1 MNVRVRALYK
11 EAHQFLTKAKELL
24 ESKEALTD
32 AQRQEIDQ
40 WRSQAEEIE
49 KRAIDLEKVLERDVE
64 LLALEN
70 QQATK
75 ESKFALEKAN
85 DAGFTSASDYMVALY
100 NFRTRGRYDSR
111 FEKLEV
117 KALSGEIGGS
127 GGFLLPTEMQ
137 RDILLA
143 RGEMSFLRSRAKI
156 VQMGSRVVPYPA
168 LDYSQGASGVSA
180 FFGGIKVYYIE
191 EGEEI
196 TESEFK
202 VKNVEL
208 HARYLAGLTLIP
220 NTLISDSPISLTS
233 FLGGNN
239 SFGGALAFK
248 EDYDALNGDGAGKP
262 LGILNSPSKLTVARN
277 TANDFKFVD
286 AVTMKSKMLM
296 SGFPVWIINQ
306 SVMPKLYTFV
316 DAGNN
321 NLFLPAVRGLD
332 GKPMDMLLGNPIIWT
347 EKLPVLGTAG
357 DVLFVDLG
365 FYLLGDRNTV
375 SMDIDTSV
383 KFTSNKTAFRV
394 LEGIDGQPWLAN
406 TIKLADGVTMVSP
419 YVVLN

>member
-1 MNVRVRALYK
+1 MNDRVRALYK
-11 EAHQFLTKAKELL
+11 EAHEFLLKAKELL
-24 ESKEALTD
+24 ESKDALTD
-32 AQRQEIDQ
+32 AQRDQIDR
-40 WRSQAEEIE
+40 WRSQAAEIE
-49 KRAIDLEKVLERDVE
+49 TRAGDLQKVLERDAE

-70 QQATK
+70 EESAK
-75 ESKFALEKAN
+75 ESKAVAARTDN
-85 DAGFTSASDYMVALY
+85 AGFKSPSDYMVALY
-100 NFRTRGRYDSR
+100 NFRTRGKYDSR
-111 FEKLEV
+111 FEQLEV
-117 KALSGEIGGS
+117 KALSGETGVS

-143 RGEMSFLRSRAKI
+143 RGELSFLRSRAKI

-180 FFGGIKVYYIE
+180 FFGGVKVYYIE

-202 VKNVEL
+202 LKNVEL

-220 NTLISDSPISLTS
+220 NTLISDSPISLIS
-233 FLGGNN
+233 FLQGNN

-262 LGILNSPSKLTVARN
+262 LGILNSPAKLTVTRN
-277 TANDFKFVD
+277 TSNDFKFVD

-296 SGFPVWIINQ
+296 SGAPVWIMNQ

-347 EKLPVLGTAG
+347 EKLPALGTAG
-357 DVLFVDLG
+357 DVMFVDLG

-406 TIKLADGVTMVSP
+406 KIKLADGTTEVSP